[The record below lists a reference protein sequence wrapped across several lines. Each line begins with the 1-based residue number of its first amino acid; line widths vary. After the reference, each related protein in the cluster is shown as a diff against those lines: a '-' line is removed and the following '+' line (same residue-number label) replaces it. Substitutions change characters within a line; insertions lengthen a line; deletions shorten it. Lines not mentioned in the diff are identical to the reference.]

1 MQQYND
7 SRVSFAKIPW
17 YTESEPSTWRTLRLC
32 ASVTSRRSRLPERF
46 MQRSSKRRFLLRVQ
60 AAQTV
65 EVDNGTGPENVAGEN
80 VTISIFVADFSISV
94 PRHDRQISST
104 GSSISLPSF
113 SPSFFFF
120 LPWLHWPRHRE
131 YIDSPPVKLLS
142 RAVFYPL
149 ATTTGRESGIS
160 FRSAHARRKSS
171 QTIPSCRPTGYAN
184 AWNAGHWID
193 SLQLYRL
200 RNRVRLASKWT
211 ANDNCDPSPSFLFFL
226 DSSGSKRAT
235 KENAFDGRSKRY
247 RGFVYSSIR
256 RRTSFS
262 PSFADS

>member
-7 SRVSFAKIPW
+7 SPVSFAKIPW

-60 AAQTV
+60 VAQTV

-131 YIDSPPVKLLS
+131 YIDSAVSLWNCCHVPSSHHHWARIGHLLS
-142 RAVFYPL
+142 FRA
-149 ATTTGRESGIS
+149 R
-160 FRSAHARRKSS
+160 SS
-171 QTIPSCRPTGYAN
+171 QIVANDSELPT
-184 AWNAGHWID
+184 D
-193 SLQLYRL
+193 RL
-200 RNRVRLASKWT
+200 RKRMERRALNR
-211 ANDNCDPSPSFLFFL
+211 LF
-226 DSSGSKRAT
+226 AI
-235 KENAFDGRSKRY
+235 
-247 RGFVYSSIR
+247 V
-256 RRTSFS
+256 
-262 PSFADS
+262 SFAKSRSPRE

>member
-1 MQQYND
+1 MRKVPQDQISHSEPAVRNDQPPLPPVICNLMQQYND

-60 AAQTV
+60 VAQTV

-131 YIDSPPVKLLS
+131 YIDS
-142 RAVFYPL
+142 AVPL
-149 ATTTGRESGIS
+149 
-160 FRSAHARRKSS
+160 
-171 QTIPSCRPTGYAN
+171 
-184 AWNAGHWID
+184 WNCCHVPYFI
-193 SLQLYRL
+193 L
-200 RNRVRLASKWT
+200 
-211 ANDNCDPSPSFLFFL
+211 
-226 DSSGSKRAT
+226 
-235 KENAFDGRSKRY
+235 
-247 RGFVYSSIR
+247 
-256 RRTSFS
+256 
-262 PSFADS
+262 

>member
-60 AAQTV
+60 VAQTV

-104 GSSISLPSF
+104 GSSISLLFSF
-113 SPSFFFF
+113 VFLFSSLASLASP
-120 LPWLHWPRHRE
+120 PRIYR
-131 YIDSPPVKLLS
+131 SPPVKLLS

-211 ANDNCDPSPSFLFFL
+211 ANDNCDSSPSFLFFL

-247 RGFVYSSIR
+247 RGFVYSSIG